1 MLAVVLGWGAVRG
14 KVSCEQSQ
22 IPDPL
27 EWGAGGETKRDPE
40 KKTDRER
47 DRDRDLEKDQDRK
60 TDRLTSRQTQ
70 GSCKAKK
77 HDWLAW
83 EPEDRGKGQFHGLTP
98 YHPSPL
104 EGSVTHALHTGSHPA
119 ASSSQDSSRHES
131 GSRTR

>member
-1 MLAVVLGWGAVRG
+1 MRG

-27 EWGAGGETKRDPE
+27 EWGAGGETKRDTE

-98 YHPSPL
+98 HHPQPPGRQRHSRTTHWFPP
-104 EGSVTHALHTGSHPA
+104 GSVLQPG
-119 ASSSQDSSRHES
+119 QQ
-131 GSRTR
+131 